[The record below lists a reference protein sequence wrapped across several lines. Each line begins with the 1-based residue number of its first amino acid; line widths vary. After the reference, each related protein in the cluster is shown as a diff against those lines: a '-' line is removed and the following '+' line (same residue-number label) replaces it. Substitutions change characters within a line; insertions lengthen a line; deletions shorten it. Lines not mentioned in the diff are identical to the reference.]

1 MHQENITVDNK
12 VVHLDDDDFETLVI
26 QSDKPV
32 LVDFWADWCQPC
44 HAMAPTV
51 EALAEEYGDRIRIA
65 KLDVDAN
72 APVSVAAAEATAAE
86 AGSGGMSLAAAA
98 ALAAAAFARGPALH
112 GTGGL
117 PPWSSAAAA
126 GDASALLE
134 AAFATNKFP
143 GPGKELSSAD
153 TALNAGGTGSGGSG
167 MSFSR

>member
-51 EALAEEYGDRIRIA
+51 EALAEEYNDRIRVA

-72 APVSVAAAEATAAE
+72 PMTTHKYEI
-86 AGSGGMSLAAAA
+86 
-98 ALAAAAFARGPALH
+98 RGIPAL
-112 GTGGL
+112 
-117 PPWSSAAAA
+117 
-126 GDASALLE
+126 LL
-134 AAFATNKFP
+134 FKDGQLVQQIVGVKP
-143 GPGKELSSAD
+143 KEEIARIIENYL
-153 TALNAGGTGSGGSG
+153 
-167 MSFSR
+167 

>member
-51 EALAEEYGDRIRIA
+51 EALAEEYGDRIRVA

-72 APVSVAAAEATAAE
+72 PMTTHKYEI
-86 AGSGGMSLAAAA
+86 
-98 ALAAAAFARGPALH
+98 RGIPALLLFKD
-112 GTGGL
+112 GQLVQQIVGVK
-117 PPWSSAAAA
+117 PKEEI
-126 GDASALLE
+126 ASIIENYL
-134 AAFATNKFP
+134 
-143 GPGKELSSAD
+143 
-153 TALNAGGTGSGGSG
+153 
-167 MSFSR
+167 